1 MLNYITTKN
10 NNGIRVVKGW
20 VRPLGLFCAFLLYLA
35 ITLNMEFGRSNP
47 TLFVK
52 TMWYVQFGLFC
63 SMLLADFFGY
73 KKTFYLLIFLF
84 AGCVASVWYYDII
97 TNFSFVGLLITIAVL
112 LIIHFVMLKY
122 AVALV
127 RNTTAVVSV
136 NVNNLKTNGKNN

>member
-1 MLNYITTKN
+1 
-10 NNGIRVVKGW
+10 
-20 VRPLGLFCAFLLYLA
+20 
-35 ITLNMEFGRSNP
+35 MEFGRSNP

-127 RNTTAVVSV
+127 RNTTAVVNV
-136 NVNNLKTNGKNN
+136 NVTNLKTNGKNN